1 MIVRCKLGCRKS
13 DGMTDASLDV
23 EADSVICNNCG
34 DDLDEVSSYT
44 KLSMKANGDII
55 RSNAKKAFMFP
66 CKTCDKLVEATMS
79 AGVLTGKLCPKDG
92 VGCKINITEHMV
104 KALETFEKE

>member
-23 EADSVICNNCG
+23 EADSVVCNNCG
-34 DDLDEVSSYT
+34 DDLEDISSYT
-44 KLSMKANGDII
+44 KLSMKANGDIV
-55 RSNAKKAFMFP
+55 RNKGKKAFVFP
-66 CKTCDKLVEATMS
+66 CKTCDKHVEATMS
-79 AGVLTGKLCPKDG
+79 AGILKGKACPNGG

-104 KALETFEKE
+104 KALELVEKE